1 MKIMIFIL
9 LFMVSYTYANDS
21 IENKMLA
28 YKESKS
34 HHYSHRKIHPN
45 KVPSPNN
52 TVQISSYEG
61 CFNTASVHYSVPSYL
76 LKAIAKVESKMNPLA
91 IGINRNGTY
100 DIGIMQVNSSWFPRL
115 AKVGIQRGE
124 LLDGCENIQVGAW
137 ILAQNIKR
145 YGLTAEAIGRYNS
158 SNAYYKNVYA
168 YKVLDK
174 YEEMKNLYYG
184 N

>member
-1 MKIMIFIL
+1 MKRMIFIL
-9 LFMVSYTYANDS
+9 LVIASYTYANDS

-34 HHYSHRKIHPN
+34 HHYSHRKIHQN
-45 KVPSPNN
+45 KIVNPNN
-52 TVQISSYEG
+52 IGHIASYED
-61 CFNTASVHYSVPSYL
+61 CFNEASLHYSVPSHL
-76 LKAIAKVESKMNPLA
+76 LKAIAKVESKMNPLV

-137 ILAQNIKR
+137 ILAQNIKK

-158 SNAYYKNVYA
+158 SNSYYRNVYA

-174 YEEMKNLYYG
+174 YEEMKSEYY
-184 N
+184 